1 VENSLL
7 KKTEDKNKRPGVI
20 EDRNSITDSEGDEQD
35 RAGID
40 GPYRGAQSPRSSSR
54 RQSGSD
60 EDDGVESHR
69 LTITR
74 AAEEALLAAVERIND
89 GFRGGKVN
97 RNQVAIWALVR
108 FGATLGEDEIREIP
122 GRPVA
127 EWKVH
132 GKTAIPAGRYRIT
145 LEASSVSVSA
155 MYLARES
162 GSAIVGPNV
171 ELFAGVV
178 YGTIG
183 NKLNTLTLDTYS
195 LLLATG
201 TGPIALPS
209 YSRRVSFASRT
220 PGAVLTVAFYGDAL
234 KAVPDFVTSVSAN
247 VPVDIPNG
255 MEAFS
260 LDYPGPAAFAVV
272 TPIVE
277 LAL

>member
-1 VENSLL
+1 MSLDEHDLEYLARLVQAQGGARGLLGKGVRHRQEGGRLQLSPSSANKFESVLQLSGEAGPDPQLVTVCLYRSFPNQATPPLNSNFMLRARL
-7 KKTEDKNKRPGVI
+7 RWGV
-20 EDRNSITDSEGDEQD
+20 
-35 RAGID
+35 
-40 GPYRGAQSPRSSSR
+40 
-54 RQSGSD
+54 
-60 EDDGVESHR
+60 
-69 LTITR
+69 
-74 AAEEALLAAVERIND
+74 
-89 GFRGGKVN
+89 
-97 RNQVAIWALVR
+97 
-108 FGATLGEDEIREIP
+108 
-122 GRPVA
+122 
-127 EWKVH
+127 
-132 GKTAIPAGRYRIT
+132 GKTDQEVICDYHHGTRIT

-183 NKLNTLTLDTYS
+183 NKLNTLTLNTYS

-234 KAVPDFVTSVSAN
+234 KSVPDFVTSVSAN